1 MDVNM
6 NDKTGG
12 HGLPENHVR
21 LVRILPG
28 CTEDLVLCET
38 RVFSLPKVPGY
49 TAISYAWGPPVAEHA
64 IDLDGRRH
72 LVPKN
77 LWHFL
82 TTWRRRSNRLR
93 SKSEPRQ
100 DPFQIAGGP
109 HSSKKHVETRGEV
122 PYSAHHEQEHPFFA
136 FHPGYT
142 FAKIPL
148 RKQCQ
153 SWLWIDAL
161 SIDQNSTQ
169 ERDHQVKI
177 MSRIFGGADEVVVW
191 LGLVS
196 TETDRGR
203 VLPKVLT
210 LSATT
215 AYESSTELESLL
227 DICDRVYWTRLWVF
241 QELRSAKRIAL
252 MCGDNMVRFAKLA
265 SSLDDLTSVM
275 YDDDEKS
282 LADLA
287 SDTARRE
294 VESSRLAIH
303 SAAARMVRLC
313 DQKAPT
319 SLWLLL
325 QLTQHLDCYDPHD
338 KIYALLSIAE
348 SGHGG
353 IDADYTVPLPELM
366 NRVLS
371 NYYSTSQPPC
381 ASDVAIRCA
390 RLKAMMGLEAGFPW
404 GADDYFAAERTAPLS
419 TDPA

>member
-1 MDVNM
+1 MDVNV

-28 CTEDLVLCET
+28 CKEDLVLCET
-38 RVFSLPKVPGY
+38 RVFSLPMSSGY

-64 IDLDGRRH
+64 IMLDGRER
-72 LVPKN
+72 LVPTN

-82 TTWRRRSNRLR
+82 TTWRRHSNPFRS
-93 SKSEPRQ
+93 SEPRQ

-109 HSSKKHVETRGEV
+109 HSV
-122 PYSAHHEQEHPFFA
+122 PYSSHYEQAHLFFA
-136 FHPGYT
+136 IDPHFTEGFRSTGVPM
-142 FAKIPL
+142 
-148 RKQCQ
+148 RKQCY

-161 SIDQNSTQ
+161 SIDQSNTR

-177 MSRIFGGADEVVVW
+177 MSRIFGGAEEVFVW

-203 VLPKVLT
+203 VMAL
-210 LSATT
+210 
-215 AYESSTELESLL
+215 ELETLL
-227 DICDRVYWTRLWVF
+227 DICDKVYWTRLWVF
-241 QELRSAKRIAL
+241 QELKSAKQIVL
-252 MCGDNMVRFAKLA
+252 MYGDEIIRFAKLA
-265 SSLDDLTSVM
+265 
-275 YDDDEKS
+275 KS

-287 SDTARRE
+287 SVMYDDEEMYRFTDLAAKSLADLASNISKRE
-294 VESSRLAIH
+294 AESSRLTIH

-313 DQKAPT
+313 NQKTPT

-338 KIYALLSIAE
+338 KVYALLSIAE

-390 RLKAMMGLEAGFPW
+390 RLKAMMGLEPDFPW
-404 GADDYFAAERTAPLS
+404 GADDYFAAERTAQLS